1 MNFNVL
7 PTVSFTPTPVSFP
20 FEAKELSLS
29 DKVRV
34 QLESQSNDAPSS
46 SNGIFPRGSLSLSTP
61 HAEVWIQ
68 GKQV

>member
-1 MNFNVL
+1 MNFNAL
-7 PTVSFTPTPVSFP
+7 PTLSFTPTPVSFP
-20 FEAKELSLS
+20 FESKQLSLR

-34 QLESQSNDAPSS
+34 QLESQSDVAPSS
-46 SNGIFPRGSLSLSTP
+46 SNGIFPRGPLSLSEP